1 MVTELTPN
9 LLQLL
14 RSSSSADN
22 ELALIA
28 MGYGETEEDY
38 EKLSF
43 LLAPY
48 DVETYLLG
56 PIENPMRYSIEKIVI
71 LKRRIYR
78 TDINGNGESREIT
91 YVAR

>member
-14 RSSSSADN
+14 RSNNTEDN
-22 ELALIA
+22 NLALIA

-56 PIENPMRYSIEKIVI
+56 PIENPTKYSIEKIVI

-78 TDINGNGESREIT
+78 TGINENEDNRRNVIL
-91 YVAR
+91 

>member
-1 MVTELTPN
+1 MVTELTLN

-14 RSSSSADN
+14 RSSSTIDN
-22 ELALIA
+22 ELGLIA

-38 EKLSF
+38 EKLSL

-48 DVETYLLG
+48 DLDTYLLG
-56 PIENPMRYSIEKIVI
+56 PIENTMRYSIEKIVI

-78 TDINGNGESREIT
+78 TDINGKDNTKST
-91 YVAR
+91 